1 MPACLRCALDLRFEW
16 VSISF
21 SSIHSQSLDCTG
33 VCRTG
38 GGFFTNQHLV
48 HACSAAAAVSES
60 SRRRTPARQT
70 PLSVGFSRQE
80 YWAGLPCPPPGDL
93 PHPGIE
99 RASLLSPVLA
109 VLFLLILPP
118 GNPRATRQTM
128 RDAFRETRKPRH
140 VWWLDCPGGVAL
152 REVRQGDRAR
162 RAHTRVGLS
171 GPKSYEWK
179 QRRNMAARN

>member
-1 MPACLRCALDLRFEW
+1 MFAAPEVAFLPISTWCTCAQLPQPCQNLLI
-16 VSISF
+16 VG
-21 SSIHSQSLDCTG
+21 L
-33 VCRTG
+33 
-38 GGFFTNQHLV
+38 L
-48 HACSAAAAVSES
+48 
-60 SRRRTPARQT
+60 PAR
-70 PLSVGFSRQE
+70 LLCLGFSRQE

-118 GNPRATRQTM
+118 GNPRATRQTT